1 MKRRRATE
9 GLNLAFL
16 DIMSCGLGA
25 IILVFML
32 VKRNA
37 ETAPVETTLLET
49 QLNEL
54 QQKRASLT
62 AQLQNRVRSNSK
74 TITDIAETEKKLKNR
89 KANLKTK
96 QAKTKSL
103 EQQKQALE
111 KTLKN
116 TKIPKKQDTVEVKGT
131 GEVDYLIGLKVEG
144 PRIAI
149 VLDASA
155 SMTDDRV
162 IDVILR
168 KNSNAKT
175 KQNGPKWKRSIR
187 VVKWLLA
194 RLPETSQVA
203 VVAYNTSAIKLGP
216 VGWGNAGDKNGLKS
230 VVDDLEKL
238 VPTGPTNLQSGLK
251 AIQKLRPS
259 NVYLITDGLPT
270 AGDGSYKSLNPFS
283 DCSALWSGSSKIS
296 GICRLRLFLNTVNQV
311 PISGAKNNVI
321 LLPIDG
327 DPRAADAYWQW
338 TNMSGGIVISPDLS
352 WP

>member
-1 MKRRRATE
+1 MKRRRSAE

-54 QQKRASLT
+54 QKKRASLT
-62 AQLQNRVRSNSK
+62 AQLQNRVQSNSR

-103 EQQKQALE
+103 KQQKQALE

-116 TKIPKKQDTVEVKGT
+116 TKIPKKQDTIEVKGT

-149 VLDASA
+149 LLDASA
-155 SMTDDRV
+155 SMTDNRV
-162 IDVILR
+162 IDVIVR
-168 KNSNAKT
+168 KNSSDKI
-175 KQNGPKWKRSIR
+175 KQAGPKWQRSIR
-187 VVKWLLA
+187 AVKWLLA

-203 VVAYNTSAIKLGP
+203 ILAYNSSVKKIGP
-216 VGWGNAGDKNGLKS
+216 PGWVNASDKNGLAS
-230 VVDDLEKL
+230 LVNDLGQL
-238 VPTGPTNLQSGLK
+238 VPTGPTNFESGLT
-251 AIQKLRPS
+251 ALQKLRPS
-259 NVYLITDGLPT
+259 NVYVITDGLPT
-270 AGDGSYKSLNPFS
+270 AGDGRYKSLNPFS
-283 DCSALWSGSSKIS
+283 DCSALWSKSSKIS
-296 GICRLRLFLNTVNQV
+296 GPCRLRLFINTVNQV
-311 PISGAKNNVI
+311 QIKGSVNNVI

-338 TNMSGGIVISPDLS
+338 TTLSQGIVISPDIS